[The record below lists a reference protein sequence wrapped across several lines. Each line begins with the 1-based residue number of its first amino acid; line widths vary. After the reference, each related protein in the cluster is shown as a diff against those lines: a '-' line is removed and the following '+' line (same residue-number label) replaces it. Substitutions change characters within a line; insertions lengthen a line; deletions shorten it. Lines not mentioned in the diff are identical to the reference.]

1 MLAHI
6 QYINK
11 KIALVGSEK
20 LREDFLSKM
29 NYFYPG
35 IFINVIT
42 SRIKN

>member
-20 LREDFLSKM
+20 LREEFVSKM

-35 IFINVIT
+35 INKNIIT
-42 SRIKN
+42 YRIEN